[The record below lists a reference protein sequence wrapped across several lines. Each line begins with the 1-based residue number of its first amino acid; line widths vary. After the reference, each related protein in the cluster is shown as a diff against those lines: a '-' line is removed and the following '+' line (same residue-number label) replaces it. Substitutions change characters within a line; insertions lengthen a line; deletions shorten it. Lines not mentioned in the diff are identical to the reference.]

1 MNIAFSTTKLQKTF
15 NSEKELIREY
25 GQEKSRVIIRRM
37 AVLRAAVNLEQVPHL
52 PPERR
57 HELTGTRKGQFAVD
71 LKHPFRLI
79 FTPNHEPV
87 PRKADG
93 GIDLQQVTAI
103 TIQSVEDYH

>member
-1 MNIAFSTTKLQKTF
+1 MDIAFSTTKLQKMF
-15 NSEKELIREY
+15 NSERELIREY
-25 GQEKSRVIIRRM
+25 GTEKSRVIIRRM
-37 AVLRAAVNLEQVPHL
+37 AMLRAAVNLEQVHHL

-57 HELTGTRKGQFAVD
+57 HELIGARKGQFAVD

-79 FTPNHEPV
+79 FTPNHQPV

>member
-1 MNIAFSTTKLQKTF
+1 MDIAFCTTKLQKRF
-15 NSEKELIREY
+15 NSERELIREY
-25 GQEKSRVIIRRM
+25 GPENSRIIIRRM
-37 AVLRAAVNLEQVPHL
+37 AVLRAAVNLEQVPSL

-87 PRKADG
+87 PLKADG
-93 GIDLQQVTAI
+93 GVDLQQITAI
-103 TIQSVEDYH
+103 TVQCVKDYH